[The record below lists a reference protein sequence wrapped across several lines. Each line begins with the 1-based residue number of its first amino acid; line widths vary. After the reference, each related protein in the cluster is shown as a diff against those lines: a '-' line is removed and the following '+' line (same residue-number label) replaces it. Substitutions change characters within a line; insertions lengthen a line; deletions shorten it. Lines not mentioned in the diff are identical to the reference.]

1 MAVTAVL
8 PTLAK
13 LVVHVAVYGLVEL
26 SVDVHNVPEPL
37 AKVTMPVGVAAPG
50 ALGATVAVKVTV

>member
-1 MAVTAVL
+1 ML

-50 ALGATVAVKVTV
+50 ALGATVAVKVSV